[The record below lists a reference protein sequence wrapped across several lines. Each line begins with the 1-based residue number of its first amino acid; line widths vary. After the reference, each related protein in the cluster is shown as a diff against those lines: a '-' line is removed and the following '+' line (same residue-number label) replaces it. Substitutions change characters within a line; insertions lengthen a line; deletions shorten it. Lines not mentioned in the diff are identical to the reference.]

1 MKLGFFLIL
10 ILSFGIYGEDF
21 DTSYVVEPGDVF
33 SAEMF
38 NQQHSNLKER
48 LKAPSNLDL
57 IGQWSCQETL
67 FNPVSRTGFTSFDS
81 DLYAQNSVYEATFKN
96 DGDGTFS
103 VSNFKTGPVLNGG
116 YFVAGSA
123 IFVEGSSATEIYT
136 IQKYSNTQVSF
147 RRDNSVIVCNL
158 VNVSSNVNAASD
170 SGSWKKR
177 AMKKP
182 TEVFASISGNN
193 VSLSWKDNTN
203 DETGFKIFRKN
214 SRDGSFILRHT
225 TAANTTSYLDSVP
238 DISANFWYKIVPTNA
253 SGDGK
258 SSKTVKIKNVTS
270 DSSSGKNLTFLAG
283 DGIKIET
290 SPTGNTITIS
300 VLPMPIGTIAANGAA
315 AISNGST
322 LPACVNPASGFYC
335 PGPSGLFPSG
345 TSWSTAGALD
355 KVARIDGIYAGLP
368 LGSSNAVLLPSIGII
383 GVTNSASGPSSGSSS
398 SP

>member
-21 DTSYVVEPGDVF
+21 DTSHVVEPGDVF

-38 NQQHSNLKER
+38 NQQHANLKER
-48 LKAPSNLDL
+48 LKAPSNIDL
-57 IGQWSCQETL
+57 VGKWSCQETL

-81 DLYAQNSVYEATFKN
+81 GLYAQNSVYEATFKN

-103 VSNFKTGPVLNGG
+103 ITNFKTGPALNGA

-123 IFVEGSSATEIYT
+123 IFIEGSSATEIYT
-136 IQKYSNTQVSF
+136 IQKYSDTKVSF
-147 RRDNSVIVCNL
+147 RRDSSVIVCNL
-158 VNVSSNVNAASD
+158 VNFSSNVNAASD
-170 SGSWKKR
+170 SGSWINR
-177 AMKKP
+177 PLSKP
-182 TEVFASISGNN
+182 TKVSASLSGNN
-193 VSLSWKDNTN
+193 VSLSWEDNTN
-203 DETGFKIFRKN
+203 DETGFKILRKN
-214 SRDGSFILRHT
+214 ARDGNFFLIHT
-225 TAANTTSYLDSVP
+225 TTANTTSYVDSIP
-238 DISANFWYKIVPTNA
+238 DVSVNLWYKIVPTNS

-270 DSSSGKNLTFLAG
+270 DSSTGRNLTFVAG

-300 VLPMPIGTIAANGAA
+300 VLPMPIGTITANGAA

-322 LPACVNPASGFYC
+322 LPACVNPTAAVFC
-335 PGPSGLFPSG
+335 PTPPGVLS
-345 TSWSTAGALD
+345 TSWSTFGNSAS
-355 KVARIDGIYAGLP
+355 VSGIYSDLP
-368 LGSSNAVLLPSIGII
+368 LGYSNAAIGII
-383 GVTNSASGPSSGSSS
+383 GVSNSASGPSSGSSS